1 MGWLILDCRG
11 AGRKPILLEETADR
25 MEESHVRFQD
35 SDFDELENFD
45 ENERVEQQLREE
57 NNNSLQEEEGEE
69 EGECEVDYATVTE
82 PGGHKGSDLKHRCRP
97 HSY

>member
-1 MGWLILDCRG
+1 MLDCRG

-57 NNNSLQEEEGEE
+57 NNNSLHQQQEGEE

-82 PGGHKGSDLKHRCRP
+82 GEGQPGGHGHQGSDLDT
-97 HSY
+97 